1 MRAIFVKKQ
10 ENINNPVNGFAKG
23 YLVDPSDGWRLANA
37 DSLPK
42 QGDIYVFGNYE
53 AEVQERYDEGVLL
66 YGELE
71 EALVDGSCD
80 YSIRSS
86 SIVTV
91 PRDLELA
98 LIFELAGSV
107 NPQRTLEISSTVKP
121 SGFAFFAAINSV
133 GSRDIIGPFEVANS
147 LYEAEDKLWHSTF
160 RLPTESVLNGFG
172 LEPNSVYRAD
182 KSTIPEGHTFEIP
195 SAYSNQGGVLIS
207 LGLGEALR
215 VISAPSELF
224 LDNRALLTLMEQ
236 TLNPTSKLGRKGRRE
251 LLAQL
256 DASRALKPV
265 IKDKIN
271 EVFDQHMGERDRIL
285 EALKDVGE
293 IDGTLFSGGTNS
305 LETAALNEQLE
316 EAKRTDADLRKQV
329 SELTVYWQREEEKS
343 KQLEKRVQELQG
355 DAVQSK
361 VAKLEAEN
369 TELKGQID
377 LDINYDKRR
386 WELEAA
392 NESLEGKRDEIA
404 KLEEVQASLNR
415 QILADDRVFR
425 DKALEVIPFLNV
437 IGSSIDASEDTG
449 ALFDGGPENY
459 MSCDE
464 RVLEVISERILQQG
478 YKASPDFLKCVVSA
492 AFSSRFIGI
501 YGPPGAGKTTLARCF
516 SNALGNVKN
525 STSFVNVGK
534 GWTSHTDFIGYANTF
549 IDKFKFQDDFF
560 KQFEHGR
567 ELPKHYPARTM
578 ILDEASLS
586 AVDSY
591 LSDFMS
597 IGNGFQS
604 LDLDTIN
611 LSGKQFV
618 FQPDFRFVLT
628 FNFDENTE
636 ALPRKFVDRMP
647 LINCEE
653 YDFEGQ
659 IELDF
664 SKEFEPFDA
673 SSLTSFLNLVYT
685 SSNAKSSE
693 MTEKMEAFLDDWEPL
708 NIISRRKRMQIEQ
721 FVKLLSHCDDIDDG
735 LVRDFIAFTFLLP
748 NIDGVGV
755 EFAEKLQDA
764 ANKVGSLKAR
774 RQMEEILSAGER
786 FQRYRYL

>member
-23 YLVDPSDGWRLANA
+23 YLVDPSDGWRVANA

-42 QGDIYVFGNYE
+42 QGDIFVYGNYE
-53 AEVQERYDEGVLL
+53 AEVQEKFEEGVLL

-71 EALVDGSCD
+71 EALVDGSCE

-86 SIVTV
+86 SIVTL
-91 PRDLELA
+91 PRELELA
-98 LIFELAGSV
+98 LIFELPGSV
-107 NPQRTLEISSTVKP
+107 NPQRTIEISSTIKP
-121 SGFAFFAAINSV
+121 SGFAFFAAINDV

-147 LYEAEDKLWHSTF
+147 LYEAGEKLWRSTF
-160 RLPTESVLNGFG
+160 RLPSESALNGFG

-182 KSTIPEGHTFEIP
+182 KSTIPEGYTFEIQG
-195 SAYSNQGGVLIS
+195 AYSNQGGVLIS

-256 DASRALKPV
+256 DASKALKPV
-265 IKDKIN
+265 IKDKIK
-271 EVFDQHMGERDRIL
+271 EVFDQYTDERDRIL
-285 EALKDVGE
+285 ESLQDVGE
-293 IDGTLFSGGTNS
+293 IDGALITGATNS
-305 LETAALNEQLE
+305 LETVALTEQLE
-316 EAKRTDADLRKQV
+316 DVKRTEVDLRKQV

-343 KQLEKRVQELQG
+343 KQLEQRIQELQD
-355 DAVQSK
+355 DAVQTR
-361 VAKLEAEN
+361 VANLEAEN
-369 TELKGQID
+369 TELKEKID
-377 LDINYDKRR
+377 LDVNYDKRR
-386 WELEAA
+386 WELEAV
-392 NESLEGKRDEIA
+392 NDSLDAKRDEIA

-437 IGSSIDASEDTG
+437 IGSSIDANEDKG
-449 ALFDGGPENY
+449 AFFGDDPESY
-459 MSCDE
+459 LSCDE
-464 RVLEVISERILQQG
+464 TFLEVITKRILQQG

-501 YGPPGAGKTTLARCF
+501 YGPPGTGKTTLARCF
-516 SNALGNVKN
+516 ANALGNVKN

-560 KQFEHGR
+560 RQFEHGR
-567 ELPKHYPARTM
+567 ELPKHFPARTM

-604 LDLDTIN
+604 LDADTIN

-636 ALPRKFVDRMP
+636 ALPRKFLDRMP

-664 SKEFEPFDA
+664 LKEFEPLDA

-685 SSNAKSSE
+685 SSNAKSAE
-693 MTEKMEAFLDDWEPL
+693 MAEKMDAFLDDWEPL

-721 FVKLLSHCDDIDDG
+721 FIKLLSHCDDIDDG
-735 LVRDFIAFTFLLP
+735 LVRDFISFTFLLP

-755 EFAEKLQDA
+755 DFAEKLQDA

>member
-10 ENINNPVNGFAKG
+10 ENINNPANGFAMG
-23 YLVDPSDGWRLANA
+23 YLVDPSDGWKLANA
-37 DSLPK
+37 ETLPK

-53 AEVQERYDEGVLL
+53 AEVQEKYDEGVLL

-71 EALVDGSCD
+71 EALVDGSCE

-91 PRDLELA
+91 PRELELA
-98 LIFELAGSV
+98 LIFELPGSI
-107 NPQRTLEISSTVKP
+107 NPQRTLEISSTIKP
-121 SGFAFFAAINSV
+121 SGFAFFAAINDV
-133 GSRDIIGPFEVANS
+133 GSRDIVGPFEVANS
-147 LYEAEDKLWHSTF
+147 LYDAGVKLWHSTF
-160 RLPTESVLNGFG
+160 RLPTESVLSGFG

-182 KSTIPEGHTFEIP
+182 KSTIPEGHTFELQ

-207 LGLGEALR
+207 LGLSEALR

-236 TLNPTSKLGRKGRRE
+236 TLNPTSKLGRKGRRD
-251 LLAQL
+251 LVAQL
-256 DASRALKPV
+256 EASNALKPV
-265 IKDKIN
+265 IKDKIK
-271 EVFDQHMGERDRIL
+271 EVFDQHTEERDRIIH
-285 EALKDVGE
+285 ALQDVGE
-293 IDGTLFSGGTNS
+293 IDGALVSGRTTS
-305 LETAALNEQLE
+305 LEMIALTEQLE
-316 EAKRTDADLRKQV
+316 EAKLTDADLRKQV

-343 KQLEKRVQELQG
+343 KQLEELVRELQD
-355 DAVQSK
+355 DAVQSR

-369 TELKGQID
+369 TELKEQID
-377 LDINYDKRR
+377 LDVNYDKRR

-392 NESLEGKRDEIA
+392 DESLGAKRNEIA

-437 IGSSIDASEDTG
+437 IGSSIDASQDTG
-449 ALFDGGPENY
+449 SLFSDGPESY
-459 MSCDE
+459 LSCDD
-464 RVLEVISERILQQG
+464 RFLEVITDRILKQG
-478 YKASPDFLKCVVSA
+478 YKASPDFLKCAVSA
-492 AFSSRFIGI
+492 VFSSRFIGI
-501 YGPPGAGKTTLARCF
+501 YGPPGTGKTTLARCVA
-516 SNALGNVKN
+516 NALGNVKN

-549 IDKFKFQDDFF
+549 IDKFKFQDAFF
-560 KQFEHGR
+560 RQFERGR
-567 ELPKHYPARTM
+567 ELPEHYPARTI

-604 LDLDTIN
+604 LDVDTIN
-611 LSGKQFV
+611 LSGKKFV
-618 FQPDFRFVLT
+618 FQPDFRFLLT

-636 ALPRKFVDRMP
+636 ALPRKFLDRMP
-647 LINCEE
+647 LISCEE
-653 YDFEGQ
+653 YDFDGP

-664 SKEFEPFDA
+664 SREFQPIDA
-673 SSLTSFLNLVYT
+673 ISLTSFLNLVYT
-685 SSNAKSSE
+685 SSNTKSSE
-693 MTEKMEAFLDDWEPL
+693 LSEKIEAFLDDWEPL

-721 FVKLLSHCDDIDDG
+721 FIKLLSHCDDVDDG
-735 LVRDFIAFTFLLP
+735 LVRDFISFTFLLP
-748 NIDGVGV
+748 NIDGVGA

-774 RQMEEILSAGER
+774 RQMEEILISGER

>member
-1 MRAIFVKKQ
+1 MKALFIKKQ
-10 ENINNPVNGFAKG
+10 ININNPANGFAKG
-23 YLVDPSDGWRLANA
+23 ILVNASDSWTLADK

-42 QGDIYVFGNYE
+42 QGDIFVYGNYE
-53 AEVQERYDEGVLL
+53 TEVDDRYDEGVLL
-66 YGELE
+66 YAELE
-71 EALVDGSCD
+71 EALAEGSCE

-86 SIVTV
+86 SIVTP
-91 PRDLELA
+91 PRELELA
-98 LIFELAGSV
+98 LIFELPGSV
-107 NPQRTLEISSTVKP
+107 NPQRTLEISSTIKP
-121 SGFAFFAAINSV
+121 SGFAFFAAINDT
-133 GSRDIIGPFEVANS
+133 GSRDIIGPLEVANS
-147 LYEAEDKLWHSTF
+147 LYDAGDRLWHSTF
-160 RLPTESVLNGFG
+160 RLPAESVLNGFG

-182 KSTIPEGHTFEIP
+182 KETIPEGYTFEIP
-195 SAYSNQGGVLIS
+195 GAYSNHGGVLIS
-207 LGLGEALR
+207 LGLSEALR

-256 DASRALKPV
+256 DASKALKPV
-265 IKDKIN
+265 IKEKIK
-271 EVFDQHMGERDRIL
+271 EVFEQYSEERGRIIEGL
-285 EALKDVGE
+285 QDVGE
-293 IDGTLFSGGTNS
+293 IEGTLLSGAANS
-305 LETAALNEQLE
+305 LETVALNEQLE
-316 EAKRTDADLRKQV
+316 DIKRTEADLRKQV
-329 SELTVYWQREEEKS
+329 SELTLYWRREEDKS
-343 KQLEKRVQELQG
+343 KQLEERVLELQS
-355 DAVQSK
+355 DAVQDRISR
-361 VAKLEAEN
+361 LEAEN
-369 TELKGQID
+369 TELKDKID
-377 LDINYDKRR
+377 LDVNYDRRR
-386 WELEAA
+386 WELEAV
-392 NESLEGKRDEIA
+392 NENLESKKDEIE

-437 IGSSIDASEDTG
+437 IGSSIDANEDTG
-449 ALFDGGPENY
+449 TLFSGDSEKY
-459 MSCDE
+459 LSCDQ
-464 RVLEVISERILQQG
+464 RLLDVIAERILQQG

-501 YGPPGAGKTTLARCF
+501 YGPPGTGKTTLARCF
-516 SNALGNVKN
+516 ANALGNVKN

-549 IDKFKFQDDFF
+549 IDKFKFQDTFF

-567 ELPKHYPARTM
+567 DMPERYPARTM

-604 LDLDTIN
+604 RDEDGIN

-636 ALPRKFVDRMP
+636 ALPRKFLDRMP

-664 SKEFEPFDA
+664 SKSFEPFDA
-673 SSLTSFLNLVYT
+673 TSLTSFLNLVYT
-685 SSNAKSSE
+685 TSSAKSLE
-693 MTEKMEAFLDDWEPL
+693 MAEKIEVFLDDWEPL

-721 FVKLLSHCDDIDDG
+721 FIKLLSHCDDVDDG
-735 LVRDFIAFTFLLP
+735 LVRDFVSFTFLLP
-748 NIDGVGV
+748 NIDGIGA

-764 ANKVGSLKAR
+764 ANKVGSLRAR